1 MRSEKVRFQNKEG
14 IELSAR
20 IDFPVDQKPLAFA
33 IFAHCFTCNKNFH
46 AVKNISKGLTSNGIA
61 VMLFDFTGLGQSDG
75 EFESTTFTTNIQ
87 DLFAASDFLTDEYEA
102 PKIMIGHSLGG
113 AAALFAAQ
121 QLEHIKAAICMA
133 APFDPYHVTHLLADE
148 IDKIKKEGKA
158 KVNIGGRPFTISKS
172 FLDDLDDHKP
182 EKAAK
187 ELRKALLIMH
197 SPQDNV
203 VSIENAAKI
212 YQAAMHPKSFI
223 SLDGADHL
231 LQEEKDSI
239 YAGSMIAHWV
249 RKYLETEIKEDEKSL
264 TSDYKV
270 AVQTSKESLS
280 TEIKAGRHHLTA
292 DEPIDLGGEDSGP
305 TPYDLLSAALGA
317 CTSMTL
323 QMYAKHKK
331 WNLEE
336 VTVHVDHEKKH
347 SKDALK
353 EGENSAKLDHFSRKV
368 QLKGDLDQGQRE
380 RLLEI
385 ANRCPVKRTLSS
397 DIQINSE
404 LIE

>member
-1 MRSEKVRFQNKEG
+1 MRSEKIKFKNKAG
-14 IELSAR
+14 NQLSAR
-20 IDFPVDQKPLAFA
+20 LDFPVDQKPLAFA

-61 VMLFDFTGLGQSDG
+61 VLLFDFTGLGQSEGD
-75 EFESTTFTTNIQ
+75 FESTTFTTNIQ
-87 DLFAASDFLTDEYEA
+87 DLFAASDFLSENYEA
-102 PKIMIGHSLGG
+102 PKIIIGHSLGG

-121 QLEHIKAAICMA
+121 QLKNIKAAVCIA
-133 APFDPYHVTHLLADE
+133 APFDPYHVTNLLADDLE
-148 IDKIKKEGKA
+148 TIKKEGKA
-158 KVNIGGRPFTISKS
+158 KVNIGGRPFTISQS
-172 FLDDLDDHKP
+172 FIDDLDDHKP

-187 ELRKALLIMH
+187 DLRKALLVMH

-231 LQEEKDSI
+231 MQNESDSI

-249 RKYLETEIKEDEKSL
+249 KKYLIIEIAEDEERL
-264 TSDYKV
+264 ESDFKV
-270 AVQTSKESLS
+270 VTQTSNESLS
-280 TEIKAGRHHLTA
+280 TEIKAGRHHLVA
-292 DEPIDLGGEDSGP
+292 DEPKDVGGEDSGP

-317 CTSMTL
+317 CSSMTI

-331 WNLEE
+331 WDLEE
-336 VTVHVDHEKKH
+336 VTVHINHEKRH
-347 SKDALK
+347 EKDALK
-353 EGENSAKLDHFSRKV
+353 EGKKSAKIDHFSRKIEL
-368 QLKGDLDQGQRE
+368 QGNLDQEQRE

-404 LIE
+404 LID

>member
-1 MRSEKVRFQNKEG
+1 MRSERIKFKNKEG
-14 IELSAR
+14 FQLSAKLN
-20 IDFPVDQKPLAFA
+20 FPVDKKPLAFA

-61 VMLFDFTGLGQSDG
+61 VLLFDFTGLGQSEG

-87 DLFAASDFLTDEYEA
+87 DLFAASDFLSENYEA
-102 PKIMIGHSLGG
+102 PKIIIGHSLGG

-121 QLEHIKAAICMA
+121 QLENIKAAVCIA
-133 APFDPYHVTHLLADE
+133 APFNPYHVTHLIADDLE
-148 IDKIKKEGKA
+148 KIKKEGKA
-158 KVNIGGRPFTISKS
+158 KVNIGGRPFTISQS
-172 FLDDLDDHKP
+172 FIDDLDDHKP
-182 EKAAK
+182 EEAAK
-187 ELRKALLIMH
+187 DLRKALLIMH

-231 LQEEKDSI
+231 MQDESDSI

-249 RKYLETEIKEDEKSL
+249 RKYLVSEIAEDEDRL
-264 TSDYKV
+264 ESDFKV
-270 AVQTSKESLS
+270 AVQTSNESLS
-280 TEIKAGRHHLTA
+280 TEIKAGRHHLVA
-292 DEPIDLGGEDSGP
+292 DEPKDVGGDDSGP

-317 CTSMTL
+317 CTSMTV
-323 QMYAKHKK
+323 QMYAKRKK
-331 WNLEE
+331 WELNE
-336 VTVHVDHEKKH
+336 VTVHIDHQKKH
-347 SKDALK
+347 EQDALK
-353 EGENSAKLDHFSRKV
+353 EGKKSAKLDHFTRKIEL
-368 QLKGDLDQGQRE
+368 QGNLDQEQRE

-385 ANRCPVKRTLSS
+385 ANRCPVKRTLTS
-397 DIQINSE
+397 DIQIHSE

>member
-1 MRSEKVRFQNKEG
+1 MRSERIKFNNKEG
-14 IELSAR
+14 IQLSAR
-20 IDFPVDQKPLAFA
+20 LDFPVDQKPLAFA

-61 VMLFDFTGLGQSDG
+61 VLLFDFTGLGQSEG

-87 DLFAASDFLTDEYEA
+87 DLFAASDFLSENYEA
-102 PKIMIGHSLGG
+102 PKIIIGHSLGG

-121 QLEHIKAAICMA
+121 QLENIKAAVCIA
-133 APFDPYHVTHLLADE
+133 APFNPYHVTNLLADDLE
-148 IDKIKKEGKA
+148 KIKKEGKA
-158 KVNIGGRPFTISKS
+158 KVNIGGRSFTIGQS
-172 FLDDLDDHKP
+172 FIDDLDDHKP

-187 ELRKALLIMH
+187 DLRKALLIMH

-231 LQEEKDSI
+231 MQEESDSI

-249 RKYLETEIKEDEKSL
+249 RKYLVSEIAEDEERL
-264 TSDYKV
+264 ESDFKV
-270 AVQTSKESLS
+270 AVQTSNESLS
-280 TEIKAGRHHLTA
+280 TEIKAGKHHLVA
-292 DEPIDLGGEDSGP
+292 DEPKDVGGDDSGP
-305 TPYDLLSAALGA
+305 SPYDLLSAALGA
-317 CTSMTL
+317 CTSMTV
-323 QMYAKHKK
+323 QMYAKQKE
-331 WNLEE
+331 WDLEE
-336 VTVHVDHEKKH
+336 ATVHINHEKKH
-347 SKDALK
+347 NEDALK
-353 EGENSAKLDHFSRKV
+353 KGKKSAKLDHFTRKV
-368 QLKGDLDQGQRE
+368 ELKGNLTQEQRE